1 MGKNHIYFNFFFN
14 TIFPLFLVPLQVW
27 EKFDPEATQFM
38 AYAELSQFADALS
51 EPLRIARPNKI
62 KLIAMDLPMVSGD
75 RVHCLD
81 ILFAFTKRVLGES
94 GELDA
99 LRQQME
105 EKFMA
110 ANPSRISYE
119 PITSTLRRK
128 QEDVSAAVIQRCYRR
143 HLVRRQ
149 LRAASYLYRHQHAH
163 NQGASGEEEEEAQ
176 EEQLTSQAVP
186 LEKEGLIATMMRENY
201 GSGPTPSP
209 PCPSPAPSST
219 SPPSPHSSP
228 SSPPSYDSVTRL
240 AAFEPGEQSDRRHG
254 AEL

>member
-1 MGKNHIYFNFFFN
+1 M
-14 TIFPLFLVPLQVW
+14 W

-38 AYAELSQFADALS
+38 AYAELSQFADALA

-149 LRAASYLYRHQHAH
+149 LRAASYLYRHQHGH
-163 NQGASGEEEEEAQ
+163 HQGATEEEEDTQ
-176 EEQLTSQAVP
+176 EEKLTSQPP

-219 SPPSPHSSP
+219 SPPSPSSSP
-228 SSPPSYDSVTRL
+228 SSPPSYDSATRL
-240 AAFEPGEQSDRRHG
+240 AAFEPGEQSDRQPE

>member
-1 MGKNHIYFNFFFN
+1 
-14 TIFPLFLVPLQVW
+14 
-27 EKFDPEATQFM
+27 M
-38 AYAELSQFADALS
+38 AYAELSQFADALA

-149 LRAASYLYRHQHAH
+149 LRAASYLYRHQHGQH
-163 NQGASGEEEEEAQ
+163 EGAAEEEEAQ
-176 EEQLTSQAVP
+176 EEKLTSQLP

-201 GSGPTPSP
+201 GSSPTPSP
-209 PCPSPAPSST
+209 PCPSPAPTST
-219 SPPSPHSSP
+219 SPPSPPSSP
-228 SSPPSYDSVTRL
+228 SSPPSYDSATRL
-240 AAFEPGEQSDRRHG
+240 AAFKPGEKSDMQQG

>member
-1 MGKNHIYFNFFFN
+1 
-14 TIFPLFLVPLQVW
+14 
-27 EKFDPEATQFM
+27 M
-38 AYAELSQFADALS
+38 AYAELSQFADALA

-149 LRAASYLYRHQHAH
+149 LRAASYLYRHQQGHH
-163 NQGASGEEEEEAQ
+163 QGAAEEEDEEAQ
-176 EEQLTSQAVP
+176 EEKQTSPPP

-201 GSGPTPSP
+201 GSGPAPSP
-209 PCPSPAPSST
+209 PRPSPAASST
-219 SPPSPHSSP
+219 SPLSHPSSP
-228 SSPPSYDSVTRL
+228 SSPPSYDSATRP
-240 AAFEPGEQSDRRHG
+240 AAFESGEQSDKQQG